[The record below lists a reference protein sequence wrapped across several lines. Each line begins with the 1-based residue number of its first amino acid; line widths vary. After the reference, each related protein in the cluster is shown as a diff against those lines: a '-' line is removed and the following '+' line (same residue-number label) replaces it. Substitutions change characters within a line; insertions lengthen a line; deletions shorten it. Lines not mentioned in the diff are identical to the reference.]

1 MLRLLSKLQ
10 YSDLY
15 SSEFIWLLQGHLPT
29 VGLNNRQGTPKGAK
43 KKLLNLLSPF
53 PKYVPKY
60 FIMTKMQKT
69 CTKKKKCFFFSPLP
83 SIKQCIFEL
92 RNYVIKWKEAKRTQA
107 RFARKLNY
115 FLLFIPWIFELLQVW
130 RFSLRKRR
138 CGKMRVRPRYPKL
151 RQSSRC
157 FLVQNWCEFHRRSR

>member
-1 MLRLLSKLQ
+1 MH

-60 FIMTKMQKT
+60 FKMTKMQKNMHE
-69 CTKKKKCFFFSPLP
+69 K
-83 SIKQCIFEL
+83 
-92 RNYVIKWKEAKRTQA
+92 NA
-107 RFARKLNY
+107 
-115 FLLFIPWIFELLQVW
+115 
-130 RFSLRKRR
+130 
-138 CGKMRVRPRYPKL
+138 
-151 RQSSRC
+151 
-157 FLVQNWCEFHRRSR
+157 FLVLYPQSNSVFLSSEIML